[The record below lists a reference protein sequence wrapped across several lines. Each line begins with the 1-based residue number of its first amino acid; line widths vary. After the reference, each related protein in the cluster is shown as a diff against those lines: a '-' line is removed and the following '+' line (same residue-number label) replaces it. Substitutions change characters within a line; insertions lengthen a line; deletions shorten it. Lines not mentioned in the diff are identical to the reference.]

1 VLLAGVELEGVGA
14 DGVEA
19 GVEELVALEPAVVL
33 ELEEPHPA
41 MSAPEM
47 TIAVSPAARGI

>member
-1 VLLAGVELEGVGA
+1 
-14 DGVEA
+14 
-19 GVEELVALEPAVVL
+19 VEELVALEPAVVL

-41 MSAPEM
+41 MSAPKM